1 MAMSEAEWVPRVG
14 ETIRGTPLQG
24 EIASLQSNINSDKPH
39 SVTIQL
45 TPETHQ
51 EIADGAYINYK
62 LTDEI
67 LFAAAYLDDWPEHQ
81 REVLKKIQDLGLRVG
96 SDDMFSRNPEISFDE
111 KI

>member
-1 MAMSEAEWVPRVG
+1 MVQLIIFQTHRYSNVNIDQMAMSEAEWVPRVG
-14 ETIRGTPLQG
+14 KTIRGTPLQG

-67 LFAAAYLDDWPEHQ
+67 LFAAA
-81 REVLKKIQDLGLRVG
+81 
-96 SDDMFSRNPEISFDE
+96 
-111 KI
+111 